1 MLYCVFLAVYVN
13 AFGISTPVQVTV
25 MVFQSISWRRSEV
38 CSSTIK
44 RPESHLD
51 GLVSRGISP
60 RNFAQFRM
68 PFGGLSGLYD
78 EVHWSGKLVF
88 RVLGAVADDA
98 LLAFCYRTLPP
109 GQGAGSKLPRF
120 TLAIAGPCCS
130 VPVHLHRT
138 AHSALLKIYSPTDKQ
153 TGSHM
158 FGHSALLWR
167 GCIFWGWIFS
177 CPWFCAIWFC

>member
-1 MLYCVFLAVYVN
+1 MLYCVLMAVYVN
-13 AFGISTPVQVTV
+13 AFGISNPVQVTV

-38 CSSTIK
+38 CSFIIK

-60 RNFAQFRM
+60 HNFAQFRT

-88 RVLGAVADDA
+88 RVLGAVAGDA

-130 VPVHLHRT
+130 VPHCAST
-138 AHSALLKIYSPTDKQ
+138 PHSAFSDVKSIQPDRQAKRQARTCLAI
-153 TGSHM
+153 
-158 FGHSALLWR
+158 AL
-167 GCIFWGWIFS
+167 S
-177 CPWFCAIWFC
+177 C